1 MAERKLSDEPD
12 RMFVHETSWSEV
24 TETICV
30 KIKDFTEKIEDLEN
44 KKKPIKSPR
53 FVLAGKSLSVGVYV
67 YPEDFHENS
76 EKFISVYLNNY
87 SKENI
92 TATLNFK
99 SSIGAGENRTIKKR
113 ISAGH
118 MRGHRHFLSHSDYK
132 KWALENEDIFSLEVK
147 VTLHVKNPGTWTTER

>member
-1 MAERKLSDEPD
+1 MDKRKLSDEPD
-12 RMFVHETSWSEV
+12 RKFVHETSWSEV

-30 KIKDFTEKIEDLEN
+30 KIKDFSEKIDDLEN
-44 KKKPIKSPR
+44 KKKTIKSPR
-53 FVLAGKSLSVGVYV
+53 FVLAGKSLSVGV

-99 SSIGAGENRTIKKR
+99 SSTGAGENRTIKKR
-113 ISAGH
+113 MISAGEG
-118 MRGHRHFLSHSDYK
+118 RGHRHFLSHSDYK
-132 KWALENEDIFSLEVK
+132 KWARENPDIFSLEVK
-147 VTLHVKNPGTWTTER
+147 VTLFVKNDSTWTTER